1 MAKNRKAAEALCVE
15 LVESLLPTGHNRVAY
30 EELFAMMSDDQ
41 FHQWIEDLKSG
52 ENRLCIIAPNQ
63 AKVKL
68 TVENNFVV
76 AKHIGHEFFERV
88 WMDSKAGSA
97 SYLSNQPYL
106 VVDLPLRRQ
115 AQLLVK
121 KISIP
126 ENNQSVDNLTGQPT
140 GVSKGSKISYP
151 ELNIL
156 ASHNLTN
163 CITELVKYRGGD
175 IQGFQAMNDSI
186 ARTGEVSL
194 KSIEGLGTQVQS
206 TVTLSTYLTSIHLG
220 NSLLV

>member
-1 MAKNRKAAEALCVE
+1 MAKNRAAAEKLCIE
-15 LVESLLPTGHNRVAY
+15 LVESLLPTGHNAEAY
-30 EELFAMMSDDQ
+30 QHLFSMMSDDE
-41 FHQWIEDLKSG
+41 FHQWIEDLKTG

-68 TVENNFVV
+68 TVENNFAV
-76 AKHIGHEFFERV
+76 AKKIGHEFFERI

-97 SYLSNQPYL
+97 QYLSNTPYL

-194 KSIEGLGTQVQS
+194 KAIEGLGTQVQS
-206 TVTLSTYLTSIHLG
+206 TITLSTYLTSVHLG
-220 NSLLV
+220 NSGLV

>member
-1 MAKNRKAAEALCVE
+1 MAKNRAAAEKLCVE
-15 LVESLLPTGHNRVAY
+15 LVESLLPTGHNQQAY
-30 EELFAMMSDDQ
+30 EQLFAMMSDDE
-41 FHQWIEDLKSG
+41 FHQWIEDLKTG

-63 AKVKL
+63 ARVAL
-68 TVENNFVV
+68 TVENNFEV
-76 AKHIGHEFFERV
+76 AKKIGHEFFERV

-97 SYLSNQPYL
+97 SYLSNTPYL

-156 ASHNLTN
+156 AAHNLTN

>member
-1 MAKNRKAAEALCVE
+1 MAKNRAAAEKLCIE
-15 LVESLLPTGHNRVAY
+15 LVESILPGGANREAY
-30 EELFAMMSDDQ
+30 EHMFSQLNDEE
-41 FHQWIEDLKSG
+41 FHEWIEGLKRG
-52 ENRLCIIAPNQ
+52 DIRLCIIAPNQ
-63 AKVKL
+63 TKPQL
-68 TVENNFVV
+68 TVERNFEV
-76 AKHIGHEFFERV
+76 AKKIGHEFFERI

-97 SYLSNQPYL
+97 PYLSNEPYL
-106 VVDLPLRRQ
+106 IVDLPLRRQ

-140 GVSKGSKISYP
+140 GASKGSKISYP

-156 ASHNLTN
+156 TAHNLTQ

-175 IQGFQAMNDSI
+175 TQGFQAMNDSI

-194 KSIEGLGTQVQS
+194 KAIEGLGTQVQS
-206 TVTLSTYLTSIHLG
+206 TVTLSTYLTSMHLG
-220 NSLLV
+220 NSLLA